1 MITCFMFGNY
11 LGPSLNKISPDRTM
25 EAVTQISELGGEV
38 KSMYALLGANDLVF
52 IANFPDISQ
61 ALKAS
66 VLLSRLLGI
75 QFATHPAVTVEEF
88 DTLMAEV

>member
-11 LGPSLNKISPDRTM
+11 LGPSLKEISSDRTM
-25 EAVTQISELGGEV
+25 DAVTQINELGGEV

-52 IANFPDISQ
+52 IANFPDITQ

-66 VLLSRLLGI
+66 VLLSRSLGI

-88 DTLMAEV
+88 DMLMAEV